1 MRFALAVLTL
11 LLVADLRAVAK
22 NLADW
27 TDVQK
32 LKPGTEVRV
41 VDKFGNTVEGYV
53 TSVSRDE
60 LKANVWM
67 TNQPGL
73 TSPQVFA
80 RNDVREIYKLGKKF
94 ERRLSGR
101 NLFLS
106 STIGALGGIAIGAA
120 VDQAHPSSEDPGQ
133 GKLIGGV
140 LGFFVGPAA
149 LAIGRAAISALDRT
163 KLIYRAPAAQTQV
176 SPEPRSALHFLNH
189 LDSSIQIF
197 PVDSPYS

>member
-1 MRFALAVLTL
+1 MRFAFAVLTL

-22 NLADW
+22 KLADW

-32 LKPGTEVRV
+32 LKLGTEVRV
-41 VDKFGNTVEGYV
+41 VDKFGNTVEGYI

-60 LKANVWM
+60 LKVNVWM

-73 TSPQVFA
+73 TSPQVFP
-80 RNDVREIYKLGKKF
+80 RNDVREIYKLGKKL

-133 GKLIGGV
+133 AKLIGGV
-140 LGFFVGPAA
+140 LGFFMGPAA
-149 LAIGRAAISALDRT
+149 LAIGRAVVSGLHRT
-163 KLIYRAPAAQTQV
+163 RLIYRTPGD
-176 SPEPRSALHFLNH
+176 RING
-189 LDSSIQIF
+189 SSQLFVPNWDRNFSDNCLLIF
-197 PVDSPYS
+197 

>member
-120 VDQAHPSSEDPGQ
+120 VDQAHPSS
-133 GKLIGGV
+133 
-140 LGFFVGPAA
+140 
-149 LAIGRAAISALDRT
+149 
-163 KLIYRAPAAQTQV
+163 
-176 SPEPRSALHFLNH
+176 
-189 LDSSIQIF
+189 
-197 PVDSPYS
+197 